1 MISTYVAKILEYLK
15 QPNAYISVYLKIQYR
30 RCGSSSSVPTLQA
43 QGPEFKLQSHQK
55 AQKKPKTNQPKK
67 KKKPNC
73 FDYLFKNHCW
83 AGRVA
88 QHSS

>member
-1 MISTYVAKILEYLK
+1 
-15 QPNAYISVYLKIQYR
+15 
-30 RCGSSSSVPTLQA
+30 VPTLQA